1 MTKIEALD
9 TLNLTDSAT
18 AAEIDAA
25 YKAAYS
31 DFQVKITNASTKKL
45 RTSLEEN
52 LKNLKTAYNTL
63 TSKEEVTTLASTTP
77 YTPTANTDTS
87 SSTNTPTLEQGTN
100 DESEKIKKKFKYLYI
115 GLVVLAMVLATMV
128 VMYVNIKT
136 EHEKLAPLKARSEG
150 LEKIK
155 NKTFKLVNKGK
166 KSFMLYAVKT
176 FYFDEKYEIKS
187 YEKQNLELTLNN
199 EQSYT
204 PEEVVGDKRTY
215 DGRAVFY
222 SIVVIDA
229 ESTEA
234 CPRFQTFSGIVEER
248 EVVLN
253 FDK

>member
-18 AAEIDAA
+18 ATEIDAT

-31 DFQVKITNASTKKL
+31 EFQVQITNASTKKL

-52 LKNLKTAYNTL
+52 LEKLETAYNTL
-63 TSKEEVTTLASTTP
+63 TSKEGATALASTTP
-77 YTPTANTDTS
+77 YTPAANTDT
-87 SSTNTPTLEQGTN
+87 STNTPTLEQGTN